1 MTMPDTEWE
10 SQHISITFTPC
21 YSGRI
26 RMEISSIEKGL
37 DRRIYFNAQEWA
49 DFKSAGDQMIRKAC
63 RDDA

>member
-1 MTMPDTEWE
+1 
-10 SQHISITFTPC
+10 
-21 YSGRI
+21 
-26 RMEISSIEKGL
+26 MEISSIEKGL